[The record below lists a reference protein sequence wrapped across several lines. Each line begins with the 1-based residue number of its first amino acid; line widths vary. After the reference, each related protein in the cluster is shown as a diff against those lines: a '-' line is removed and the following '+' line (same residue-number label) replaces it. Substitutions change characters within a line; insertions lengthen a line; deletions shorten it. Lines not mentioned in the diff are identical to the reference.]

1 MYDLTMYDVQLIVK
15 IGCKITKKIPHMQVF
30 VGFFGLEGMIL
41 LFNRLDYFGGIAGYD
56 HIVRDV
62 MSNDRTGSNN
72 HTVSDGDTRTNDYSA
87 AQPAVI
93 AYPYRQTCFYGLTP
107 LHIIM
112 RMVRCQ
118 QLTVGPDKR
127 VRADGNTSAIQE
139 DPIKIDKR
147 TFAYADSVTVVAV
160 EWRTN
165 DYRGMRIGNESFDA
179 TM

>member
-1 MYDLTMYDVQLIVK
+1 MVLLI
-15 IGCKITKKIPHMQVF
+15 
-30 VGFFGLEGMIL
+30 FF
-41 LFNRLDYFGGIAGYD
+41 DYFSGIAGND

-62 MSNDRTGSNN
+62 MSDDRTGAND
-72 HTVSDGDTRTNDYSA
+72 HTVTDGDTRTDNYSA

-93 AYPYRQTCFYGLTP
+93 ADMNRQTCFYGLTP

-112 RMVRCQ
+112 RMIRRQ
-118 QLTVGPDKR
+118 QLTVRPDKR
-127 VRADGNTSAIQE
+127 VRADGNTSSIQE

-147 TFAYADSVTVVAV
+147 TFAYADSVAVVTM

-165 DYRGMRIGNESFDA
+165 DYRRMGIRDEGFDA